1 MYLVGDIGNTETK
14 ICLFNKKKKLLIRKA
29 INTNNINMI
38 SLNKHLMF
46 LKNNQKKIDKVI
58 FSSVVPNTYKKI
70 KNYIEKKFQLK
81 VKEIKQFNL
90 KKILKIEVNMN
101 QIGSDRIANALGVI
115 NNKNNFIVLDFGTAT
130 TFDVVV
136 KNCYKGGIIAPGVN
150 LSLKTLSSNA
160 KLIPII
166 KLLKIKKIIGKN
178 TKSAVRS
185 GFYWGYQGL
194 IENIINMIEKE
205 TKKKYKIIFTGGLS
219 DLFKNSLKQSVKIN
233 RDLTIKGLLK
243 LIN

>member
-14 ICLFNKKKKLLIRKA
+14 ICLFNKKKNFLIRKA

-101 QIGSDRIANALGVI
+101 QIDRIG
-115 NNKNNFIVLDFGTAT
+115 
-130 TFDVVV
+130 
-136 KNCYKGGIIAPGVN
+136 
-150 LSLKTLSSNA
+150 
-160 KLIPII
+160 
-166 KLLKIKKIIGKN
+166 
-178 TKSAVRS
+178 
-185 GFYWGYQGL
+185 
-194 IENIINMIEKE
+194 
-205 TKKKYKIIFTGGLS
+205 
-219 DLFKNSLKQSVKIN
+219 
-233 RDLTIKGLLK
+233 
-243 LIN
+243 